1 MIVQV
6 RICIPGEL
14 SGVVVESCTAQV
26 GVAEVALEK
35 GASVMPPGDVVQVL
49 LARESVEGLVEK
61 LHALDVQQR
70 GSISV
75 IMPDLV
81 LSDRADRAEAEAPGE
96 GADAVIW
103 DEVSRQSGEDSR
115 LTWSYLTFLI
125 LATQLAAIGIVTDST
140 IAIVGAMAVGPE
152 FGPLAALAVALVRR
166 ERRLGRDAALAL
178 GVGFPVAMLAAA
190 LTAWLSVPLGLFP
203 RDALDRGSA
212 VEFIYHPGPYSLIVA
227 VLAGTAGMLSV
238 ISRRSA
244 ALIGV
249 FISVTTVPAAGYVA
263 VALVLGEYQKAAG
276 SALQLF
282 LNLLG
287 IVVAGVGVLLFYRLV
302 TKRLSPEAALQLRRR
317 AARSQPDAR
326 RQAAA
331 ERAAGQPA
339 VQRPADRQRRWTA
352 GKRPLLGVPAGG
364 CQKLRL
370 EVRGEAGSM

>member
-1 MIVQV
+1 MIVQL
-6 RICIPGEL
+6 RICVPDDL
-14 SGVVVESCTAQV
+14 SGVVVESCSWEL
-26 GVAEVALEK
+26 GVAEVALHA
-35 GASVMPPGDVVQVL
+35 GASVMPPGDVILVL
-49 LARESVEGLVEK
+49 LARESVERLVEK
-61 LHALDVQQR
+61 LHVLNVQER
-70 GSISV
+70 GSIAV
-75 IMPDLV
+75 NMPELV
-81 LSDRADRAEAEAPGE
+81 LSDRADRAEAAAPGE

-115 LTWSYLTFLI
+115 LTWSYLAFLV

-166 ERRLGRDAALAL
+166 QAKLGREAALAV

-203 RDALDRGSA
+203 ADALERGSA

-238 ISRRSA
+238 IGRRSA

-287 IVVAGVGVLLFYRLV
+287 IVVSAVAVLLFYRLV
-302 TKRLSPEAALQLRRR
+302 TKRLPRDAALRLRQK
-317 AARSQPDAR
+317 AARTR
-326 RQAAA
+326 R
-331 ERAAGQPA
+331 
-339 VQRPADRQRRWTA
+339 
-352 GKRPLLGVPAGG
+352 
-364 CQKLRL
+364 
-370 EVRGEAGSM
+370 

>member
-1 MIVQV
+1 MIVQL
-6 RICIPGEL
+6 RICVPDDL
-14 SGVVVESCTAQV
+14 SGVVVESCSGEL
-26 GVAEVALEK
+26 GVAEVALHA
-35 GASVMPPGDVVQVL
+35 GASVMPPGDVILVL
-49 LARESVEGLVEK
+49 LARESVEQLVQK
-61 LHALDVQQR
+61 LHALNVQER

-75 IMPDLV
+75 NMPELV
-81 LSDRADRAEAEAPGE
+81 LSDRADRAEAAAPGE

-115 LTWSYLTFLI
+115 LTWSYLAFLV

-166 ERRLGRDAALAL
+166 QAKLGREAALAL

-203 RDALDRGSA
+203 ADALERGSA

-238 ISRRSA
+238 IGRRSA

-249 FISVTTVPAAGYVA
+249 FISVTTVPAAGYVS

-287 IVVAGVGVLLFYRLV
+287 IVVSAVAVLLFYRLV
-302 TKRLSPEAALQLRRR
+302 TKRLPRDAALRLRQK
-317 AARSQPDAR
+317 AARTR
-326 RQAAA
+326 R
-331 ERAAGQPA
+331 
-339 VQRPADRQRRWTA
+339 
-352 GKRPLLGVPAGG
+352 
-364 CQKLRL
+364 
-370 EVRGEAGSM
+370 